1 MANKYS
7 RLKPKIKPLP
17 FIIMGIIVVVI
28 AVFIIVLKPNPKKQF
43 YQDYNIKRV
52 AEDEG
57 YLFEEVT
64 VKALKKKNN
73 KEEKMIVYIGYSDC
87 GNCQAEV
94 KYYYK
99 EFYKQNL
106 NEDFK
111 KIYYLNLR
119 KVKDKDFQELANL
132 GVTFDEQ
139 QQQINPFLIYYEEGQ
154 VKERHEGLGGEGF
167 AAKIQTFYERVKAAQ
182 D

>member
-87 GNCQAEV
+87 
-94 KYYYK
+94 
-99 EFYKQNL
+99 
-106 NEDFK
+106 
-111 KIYYLNLR
+111 
-119 KVKDKDFQELANL
+119 
-132 GVTFDEQ
+132 
-139 QQQINPFLIYYEEGQ
+139 
-154 VKERHEGLGGEGF
+154 
-167 AAKIQTFYERVKAAQ
+167 
-182 D
+182 